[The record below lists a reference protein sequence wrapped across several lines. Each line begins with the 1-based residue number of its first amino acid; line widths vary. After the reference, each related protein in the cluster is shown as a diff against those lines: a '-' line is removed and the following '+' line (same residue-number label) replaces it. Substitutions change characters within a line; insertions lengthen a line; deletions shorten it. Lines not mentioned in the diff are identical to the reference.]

1 MSGHSKWHTI
11 KHKKAAADAKRGRV
25 FTKLIKEITVAARIG
40 GGDAEGN
47 PRLRTVLLAAKSAN
61 MPKDN
66 IEKAIKKGTGE
77 LPGVSYEEVAYEGY
91 GPGGVALYVQAL
103 TDNRNRTLPEI
114 RHLFTKYGGNLGESN
129 CVSWKFEKKGY
140 IVVPK
145 EKASEESLLEI
156 VLEAGGDDVRDD
168 GANWEIL
175 TPPERLHAANEAL
188 GARGVQVTSA
198 EISMVPKD
206 SVKVEGKKAQQL
218 LSMMEALEEHE
229 DVQNVW
235 ANFDIDEAEIT
246 EQRAAS

>member
-11 KHKKAAADAKRGRV
+11 KHKKAATDAKRGRV
-25 FTKLIKEITVAARIG
+25 FTKVIKEITVAARTG
-40 GGDAEGN
+40 GGDPEGN
-47 PRLRTVLLAAKSAN
+47 PRLRTVLEAARAAN

-77 LPGVSYEEVAYEGY
+77 LPGVSYEEVSYEGY
-91 GPGGVALYVQAL
+91 GPGGVAVYVQAL

-129 CVSWKFEKKGY
+129 CVGWMFEKKGY
-140 IVVPK
+140 IVLAK
-145 EKASEESLLEI
+145 DKASEEILLEV

-168 GANWEIL
+168 GDNWEIL
-175 TPPERLHAANEAL
+175 TPPERVQAVKEVLT
-188 GARGVQVTSA
+188 GRGIPVTSS
-198 EISMVPKD
+198 EVSMVPKNT
-206 SVKVEGKKAQQL
+206 VRLEGKKAQQL
-218 LSMMEALEEHE
+218 LSMMEALEEH
-229 DVQNVW
+229 DDIQNVW

>member
-25 FTKLIKEITVAARIG
+25 FTKLIKEITVAARLG

-114 RHLFTKYGGNLGESN
+114 RHLFTKFGGNLGESN

-145 EKASEESLLEI
+145 EKASEEALLEV

-168 GANWEIL
+168 GGSWEIL

-188 GARGVQVTSA
+188 GARGIQVTSA

-218 LSMMEALEEHE
+218 LSMMDALEEH
-229 DVQNVW
+229 
-235 ANFDIDEAEIT
+235 
-246 EQRAAS
+246 

>member
-11 KHKKAAADAKRGRV
+11 KHKKAATDAKRGRV
-25 FTKLIKEITVAARIG
+25 FTKVIKEITVAARTG
-40 GGDAEGN
+40 GGDPEGN
-47 PRLRTVLLAAKSAN
+47 PRLRTVLEAARAAN

-77 LPGVSYEEVAYEGY
+77 LPGVSYEEVSYEGY
-91 GPGGVALYVQAL
+91 GPGGVAVYVQAL

-129 CVSWKFEKKGY
+129 CVGWMFEKKGY
-140 IVVPK
+140 IVLAK
-145 EKASEESLLEI
+145 DKASEETLLEV

-168 GANWEIL
+168 GDNWEIL
-175 TPPERLHAANEAL
+175 TPPERVQAVKEVLT
-188 GARGVQVTSA
+188 GRGIPVTSS
-198 EISMVPKD
+198 EVSMVPKNT
-206 SVKVEGKKAQQL
+206 VRLEGKKAQQL
-218 LSMMEALEEHE
+218 LSMMEALEEH
-229 DVQNVW
+229 DDIQNVW